1 LDNKQRIELA
11 KVNLQK
17 ADRAQAQAETEEKTA
32 KEQREELVGKLK
44 ELKVTPETAPKEISD
59 LDQSISERLT
69 KVEGLIPK
77 VGA

>member
-11 KVNLQK
+11 KVGLQK
-17 ADRAQAQAETEEKTA
+17 AERAQVQAETEEKTA
-32 KEQREELVGKLK
+32 KEQREEIAGKLK
-44 ELKVTPETAPKEISD
+44 ELKVTPETAPKEIAD